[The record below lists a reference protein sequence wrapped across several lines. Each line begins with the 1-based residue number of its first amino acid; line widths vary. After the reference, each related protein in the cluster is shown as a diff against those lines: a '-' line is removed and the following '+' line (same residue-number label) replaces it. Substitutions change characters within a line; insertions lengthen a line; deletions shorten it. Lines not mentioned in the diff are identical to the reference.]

1 MKKLFTL
8 LGLLAVLTVS
18 AQEYYFTTYNFTVA
32 PENGGTVYRLFN
44 DYFSKNKPE
53 GVTVSLYENHF
64 KDHSANF
71 THSVVFSGSL
81 DAVNAIYA
89 GGSNAAW
96 DLFLTRVNQHIK
108 ANHSSAMGSTLAVIG
123 DTSQKHPYQLLALLQ
138 VDNGSTFVENWKKI
152 NAMNPEGRVVSV
164 GNIQAGRS
172 PDGANFWIVN
182 GFKDMKSAMGGLNR
196 LMTEAQREARSKA
209 MQEVSESWG
218 GEVRWVRN
226 GLRVLMGQW

>member
-1 MKKLFTL
+1 M
-8 LGLLAVLTVS
+8 GLLAVFTLS

-32 PENGGTVYRLFN
+32 QENVQTIYGLFN
-44 DYFSKNKPE
+44 DYYSKNKPQ

-64 KDHSANF
+64 RDNGANF
-71 THSVVFSGSL
+71 THSVVFTGSL
-81 DAVNAIYA
+81 DAMGAAYA

-96 DLFLTRVNQHIK
+96 DLFLTRINQQIDE
-108 ANHSSAMGSTLAVIG
+108 NYSSAMGSSWGVIG
-123 DTSQKHPYQLLALLQ
+123 DTSQKHPYQILSLLE
-138 VDNGSTFVENWKKI
+138 VENGSAFFESWKKI
-152 NAMNPEGRVVSV
+152 NAMNPEGRVVSI

-182 GFKDMKSAMGGLNR
+182 SFKDMKSAMGGLNR

-209 MQEVSESWG
+209 MAETSGSS

-226 GLRVLMGQW
+226 GLRILMGQW

>member
-8 LGLLAVLTVS
+8 LGLLAVFAVS

-32 PENGGTVYRLFN
+32 PENVQTIYGLFN
-44 DYFSKNKPE
+44 DYYSKNKPQ

-64 KDHSANF
+64 HDNGANF

-81 DAVNAIYA
+81 DAMGAAYA
-89 GGSNAAW
+89 GGPNASW
-96 DLFLTRVNQHIK
+96 DLFLTRINQHIES
-108 ANHSSAMGSTLAVIG
+108 NYSSAMGSGLAVIG
-123 DTSQKHPYQLLALLQ
+123 DTSQKHPFQILSLLE
-138 VDNGSTFVENWKKI
+138 VENGSAFLETWKKI
-152 NAMNPEGRVVSV
+152 NAMNPTGRVVSI

-182 GFKDMKSAMGGLNR
+182 SFKDMKSAMGGLNS
-196 LMTEAQREARSKA
+196 LMTPAQREARSKA
-209 MQEVSESWG
+209 MEETSGSS

-226 GLRVLMGQW
+226 GLRILLGQW